1 MSSYNLNKMLKAR
14 KSTQTSAHKDGTVD
28 LGDVSRVKVLSPGRQ
43 VFKRFIRNRLAVLG
57 TAILLLMF
65 FFSFVLTIF
74 YPYGQKKIFYTY
86 KTQNVDYS
94 LAKVNSS
101 YNGYVIDDSVEPE
114 RKIMNAMNS
123 NIKRMLSEGTK
134 EEVVL
139 GQENGYLIKEEA
151 DHIFSLSELSAD
163 LVCSAGSST
172 VKVGT
177 YTMIGKEMAFDKDE
191 IPGLA
196 EEAAKSVKGASGSFT
211 VDGTEYTFEKGGK
224 PKTFDIYTVQDGFVY
239 TGEELGADFEK
250 AAAKAMEEGGT
261 FSYKNTE
268 YGISRDGERVDIYA
282 LGDPVMARLYTTY
295 TLDTYITGEVVTE
308 DFRPNALKAF
318 IDGTSFSS
326 GFQTIELKEVV
337 EGESSEESMAGD
349 TSEAEASETG
359 TSEAEEPSSADALE
373 VPADAEVT
381 EEEFTI
387 EASGED
393 TLVITDAERT
403 PFGEFSLISVRRYSG
418 EDSMDYTLKKQIADK
433 IEEMQEAGEK
443 KGTLTVPIPEQNEE
457 GAYVRDADGN
467 FVLEETEMKITQ
479 RLEGE
484 YVLNCDQLLY
494 KIDRFASP
502 SHEHILGTDGD
513 GFDVFARIMYGG
525 RVSLMVGFVVVFIET
540 LIGVILGGIAGYF
553 GGWVDNLVMR
563 MVDVFYCIPSLPIM
577 IILGALMDAAK
588 LPSSTR
594 IWVMM
599 AVLGLLGW
607 AGVARLVRGQILSLR
622 EQEFM
627 VATEA
632 TGIKVRSRIFRHLI
646 PNVMPQLIVSATMG
660 LGGVILTESTLSFLG
675 LGVKH
680 PLATWG
686 TIINSVTTASA
697 MEHYAFIWIP
707 VGLLICL
714 TVIAFNFVGDGLRD
728 AYDPKA
734 KR

>member
-1 MSSYNLNKMLKAR
+1 MSSYNLNELLKNRAKR
-14 KSTQTSAHKDGTVD
+14 EAGRPKSIGAAEQAVD

-65 FFSFVLTIF
+65 FFSFVFTLF
-74 YPYGQKKIFYTY
+74 YPYGQKQIFYTY

-94 LAKVNSS
+94 LAKINSS
-101 YNGYVIDDSVEPE
+101 YNGYTVDESVVPE
-114 RKIMNAMNS
+114 RKVLNAMNS
-123 NIKRMLSEGTK
+123 NIKRMLSEGTS

-139 GQENGYLIKEEA
+139 GEESAWLIKEEA
-151 DHIFSLSELSAD
+151 EHIFSLSQLPAEHVA
-163 LVCSAGSST
+163 SAGNST

-177 YTMIGKEMAFDKDE
+177 FSNIGKKMEFEGEE
-191 IPGLA
+191 IKGLA
-196 EEAAKSVKGASGSFT
+196 EEAAKNVKGASGSFT
-211 VDGTEYTFEKGGK
+211 FDGQEYTYEKGAK

-239 TGEELGADFEK
+239 DGEELDKDFEK
-250 AAAKAMEEGGT
+250 AASEAMAEGGIFT
-261 FSYKNTE
+261 WKNAQ
-268 YGISRDGERVDIYA
+268 YGISKDKDRYDFFA
-282 LGDPVMARLYTTY
+282 LGDPVPARLYTTY
-295 TLDTYITGEVVTE
+295 TLDTYETGALVTE
-308 DFRPNALKAF
+308 DFRTKALQAYLA
-318 IDGTSFSS
+318 GTSFSS
-326 GFQTIELKEVV
+326 GFQTVELEDAS
-337 EGESSEESMAGD
+337 ESEEEGS
-349 TSEAEASETG
+349 
-359 TSEAEEPSSADALE
+359 AEESEEPVVS
-373 VPADAEVT
+373 EVT

-387 EASGED
+387 EAAGED
-393 TLVITDAERT
+393 SLLIKDAEGN
-403 PFGEFSLISVRRYSG
+403 PFAEFGMVSVRRYSG
-418 EDSMDYTLKKQIADK
+418 EDSMEYSLKKQVADK
-433 IEEMQEAGEK
+433 IEEMLASGEK
-443 KGTLTVPIPEQNEE
+443 KGTLTVMIPEQNEE
-457 GAYVRDADGN
+457 GAYIRDDDGN
-467 FVLEETEMKITQ
+467 FVMEETEMKITQ

-484 YVLNCDQLLY
+484 YVLNCDQILY
-494 KIDRFASP
+494 KIDRFADPTS
-502 SHEHILGTDGD
+502 SHVLGTDGD
-513 GFDVFARIMYGG
+513 GFDVLARIMYGG

-540 LIGVILGGIAGYF
+540 MLGVIMGGIAGYF
-553 GGWVDNLVMR
+553 GGWVDNLIMR
-563 MVDVFYCIPSLPIM
+563 LVDIFYCIPSLPIM

-588 LPSSTR
+588 VPASQR

-599 AVLGLLGW
+599 AVLGVLGW
-607 AGVARLVRGQILSLR
+607 AVVARLVRGQILSLR

-632 TGIKVRSRIFRHLI
+632 TGVKVRSRIFRHLI